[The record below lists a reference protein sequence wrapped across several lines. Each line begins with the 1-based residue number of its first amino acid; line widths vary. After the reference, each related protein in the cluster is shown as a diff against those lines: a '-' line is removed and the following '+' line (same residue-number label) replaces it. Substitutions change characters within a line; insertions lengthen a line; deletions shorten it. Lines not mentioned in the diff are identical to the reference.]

1 MIDDENYI
9 NVQGWMSNRLGLRGK
24 ELMAYAIIYGF
35 SQDGAGW
42 YYGGRSYIA
51 DWLGCTTKTAGT
63 ILANLTEKGLI
74 VRRDEVTETG
84 RVCKYQTIEQREKTS
99 LPLGK
104 KLPEGCGKNFPTPME
119 KTSHINIKGELK
131 EEEKRERGRFAPP
144 ARDEVEA
151 YAMEKG
157 YNGFP
162 VDRFIAYYESN
173 GWMVGRTKM
182 KSWKAAMSNWWL
194 REDKGKPE
202 QPKLHVSDEILAEWE
217 RENEAMRKRLG
228 MI

>member
-9 NVQGWMSNRLGLRGK
+9 NIHGWMMNRLGLRGK

-42 YYGGRSYIA
+42 YYGGRSYLA
-51 DWLGCTTKTAGT
+51 AWLGCNAKTAGT
-63 ILANLTEKGLI
+63 LLTNMTEKGLI
-74 VRRDEVTETG
+74 VRKEAVTSNG
-84 RVCKYQTIEQREKTS
+84 RTYRYQVAQLGSKIALTS
-99 LPLGK
+99 GEMEPTRGENRPNLGA
-104 KLPEGCGKNFPTPME
+104 KNA
-119 KTSHINIKGELK
+119 HINIKGELK

-144 ARDEVEA
+144 TRDEVEA
-151 YAMEKG
+151 YAREKG

-182 KSWKAAMSNWWL
+182 KSWKAAVSSWWL